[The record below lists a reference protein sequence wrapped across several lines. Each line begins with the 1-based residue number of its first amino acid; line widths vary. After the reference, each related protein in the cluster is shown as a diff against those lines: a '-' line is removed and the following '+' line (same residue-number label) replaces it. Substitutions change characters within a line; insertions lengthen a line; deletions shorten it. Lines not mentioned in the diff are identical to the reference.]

1 MQGGGFDIKLNG
13 SGKEQAELV
22 SAELA
27 GLPLAIIASSHLKR
41 AQQTADICR
50 ERHPTAKRLE
60 LPEFREMRFGEF
72 EGLAIQ
78 GSEAT
83 EETKAR
89 SQLFQDLMLNDSDA
103 RCPGGGESIAEVESR
118 G

>member
-1 MQGGGFDIKLNG
+1 
-13 SGKEQAELV
+13 
-22 SAELA
+22 
-27 GLPLAIIASSHLKR
+27 
-41 AQQTADICR
+41 
-50 ERHPTAKRLE
+50 
-60 LPEFREMRFGEF
+60 MRFGEF

-103 RCPGGGESIAEVESR
+103 RCPGGGESIAEVASR